1 MFAKIILA
9 ANETQ
14 VLDAT
19 NAEQGILS
27 GCVASA
33 NQYSAATKDN
43 WVLLS
48 PYGVFPNAVGDQ
60 HFTQDDA
67 QAICNEFDSAPNTGV
82 RTLGLP
88 WYVGHPDHP
97 AFKSQHTDT
106 SAKGRIKELEARAD
120 GLWANVKWNDE
131 GKTLIANQSYH
142 GHSTNWRMRK
152 DARGEFHPFSLK
164 SVGFTNEPGIPVPAI
179 TAANQKGKIMTQAEI
194 DAANAK
200 AKGPK
205 LTDYIAKLLGKPE
218 IAANEDDSDAISG
231 MEGYAAN
238 AAAQAKELN
247 DLKTEHGNLKAAHQ
261 VLSTMHDAVVKKY
274 GCCNEKNEVVIPEAT
289 VTELAANEFKM
300 PEADV
305 VPALAAFVIEKSK
318 ALKAKDGELVA
329 ANSKISTMETDAANA
344 RKATDDALLGV
355 LTVGGFITGAERISY
370 AADLA
375 ANEKREATVKAL
387 LALKPKINVVSA
399 TGSLGHVSAAI
410 VEAQN
415 EAAAKANKTEAIV
428 EAVNELQADYAK
440 KNPGKRL
447 DYMKAHA
454 TVCRTR
460 PELFTS
466 SETTITR

>member
-1 MFAKIILA
+1 MFAKVILA

-33 NQYSAATKDN
+33 NQYSAASKDN

-60 HFTQDDA
+60 HFTEEDA

-106 SAKGRIKELEARAD
+106 SAKGRIKELEARED

-131 GKTLIANQSYH
+131 GKALIANQSYH

-152 DARGEFHPFSLK
+152 NAQGQFHPFSLK

-179 TAANQKGKIMTQAEI
+179 TAANQKKEPVMSKEAQ
-194 DAANAK
+194 AANAK

-238 AAAQAKELN
+238 AA
-247 DLKTEHGNLKAAHQ
+247 KTAEDYGKLQQEHGTLKAAHQ

-274 GCCNEKNEVVIPEAT
+274 GCCNEKGEVALP
-289 VTELAANEFKM
+289 
-300 PEADV
+300 ADV
-305 VPALAAFVIEKSK
+305 VTAVNETPFKLPEENIFLAAVNEVTATHK
-318 ALKAKDGELVA
+318 ALKAKDSELVA

-344 RKATDDALLGV
+344 RKASDDALLGV
-355 LTVGGFITGAERISY
+355 LTVGGFITGDERKTY

-375 ANEKREATVKAL
+375 ANEKRDATVKAL

-428 EAVNELQADYAK
+428 EAVNQLQEEHFK
-440 KNPGKRL
+440 KHGKKL
-447 DYMKAHA
+447 DYMKAHQ

>member
-1 MFAKIILA
+1 MFTKAILA

-33 NQYSAATKDN
+33 NQYSAASKDN

-60 HFTQDDA
+60 HFTKDDA
-67 QAICNEFDSAPNTGV
+67 ENICNEFDSAPNTGV

-106 SAKGRIKELEARAD
+106 SAKGRIKELEARED

-131 GKTLIANQSYH
+131 GKALIANQSYH

-152 DARGEFHPFSLK
+152 NAQGQFHPFSLK

-179 TAANQKGKIMTQAEI
+179 TAANQKKEPVMSKEAQ
-194 DAANAK
+194 AANAK
-200 AKGPK
+200 GKK
-205 LTDYIAKLLGKPE
+205 LTDYIATLLGKPE
-218 IAANEDDSDAISG
+218 IAANEDDAISG
-231 MEGYAAN
+231 MESYAAN

-247 DLKTEHGNLKAAHQ
+247 DLKVEHGNLKAAHQ

-274 GCCNEKNEVVIPEAT
+274 GCANEKGEIVVPEAT

-305 VPALAAFVIEKSK
+305 VPALAAFVLEKSK

-329 ANSKISTMETDAANA
+329 ANEKISKAEVDAANA
-344 RKATDDALLGV
+344 RKASDEALLGV
-355 LTVGGFITGAERISY
+355 LTVGGFITGAERAAY
-370 AADLA
+370 ATDLA
-375 ANEKREATVKAL
+375 ANEKRDATVKAL
-387 LALKPKINVVSA
+387 LALKPKLNVVSA

-428 EAVNELQADYAK
+428 EAVNELQADYTK
-440 KNPGKRL
+440 KNPGKKL
-447 DYMKAHA
+447 DYMKAHQ
-454 TVCRTR
+454 TICRTR
-460 PELFTS
+460 PELFTA